1 MSNPTRGLRR
11 RRVRSFRRGMKSRRQ
26 VLFVA
31 AVKLYGSPENAA
43 GRPTTLPAPTT
54 RVGYKWEEELT
65 RVVSDYDHQ
74 RQHPRDL
81 SRGCYILPGR
91 KLAFL

>member
-1 MSNPTRGLRR
+1 LRR

-65 RVVSDYDHQ
+65 VSSVTTIINDSTLAIY
-74 RQHPRDL
+74 PGVATFYRDGSWL
-81 SRGCYILPGR
+81 FLMPLP
-91 KLAFL
+91 